1 MVVGGGDGAVW
12 KGTVVGVSVAV
23 LMVAA
28 VVVVIR
34 RLRAKADKTQL
45 SNQYQVVSKGPPL
58 FESQQPVLVR
68 AQVGSQPCGLGVESA
83 GSGGGCAV
91 LDAEQETH
99 QNGKLAVFNP
109 MWRAKSADCLLNQQ
123 GEGKS
128 DTLSLTRTRNSRS
141 ASINSLD
148 TLPGDVETLPDT
160 RRSFTLKRGPFVEFT
175 VQWASSTSS
184 ISVYVVRIT
193 SLPPKYRKCS
203 CTLTVTLTR
212 ENHVGITRVSPRLR
226 NSTLNP
232 ECNYVFSFPVSLEH
246 LRQSVLLFGLQIRRS
261 KHLLNKQVADLR
273 YSLSEA
279 QLEPD
284 TPRTATEPFV
294 LKKKETTSPWA
305 SVAGGSE
312 GGGGEGAWGQVQVVT
327 QYKVTGTM
335 QARIK
340 VVVVRAHSVLIS
352 KGGGGDY
359 RMEMVV
365 KRGEETLVVHQ
376 TKAVPG
382 PNPVWN
388 TPFIF
393 DVAQDK
399 VKEHWIEMKLMR
411 FGMMKKTN
419 ILGHMFLGLDTTPTG
434 SQQWQDIIDSMDKEV
449 TTWHPIILHD

>member
-99 QNGKLAVFNP
+99 QNGKLA
-109 MWRAKSADCLLNQQ
+109 

-212 ENHVGITRVSPRLR
+212 ENHVGITR
-226 NSTLNP
+226 
-232 ECNYVFSFPVSLEH
+232 
-246 LRQSVLLFGLQIRRS
+246 IRRS

-382 PNPVWN
+382 PNPV
-388 TPFIF
+388 
-393 DVAQDK
+393 
-399 VKEHWIEMKLMR
+399 KEHWIEMKLMR